1 MLRRPGLSMTGSIE
15 SLTGQQQVRPARLS
29 PIKKRTRRS
38 KMTTAMMLEK
48 EPVRDFIYYSVMIG
62 NSSGITYL
70 IYLYTN
76 GMI

>member
-1 MLRRPGLSMTGSIE
+1 
-15 SLTGQQQVRPARLS
+15 
-29 PIKKRTRRS
+29 
-38 KMTTAMMLEK
+38 MTTAMMLEK